1 MFKWVM
7 MLAGLLAITGCS
19 AKIGD
24 YANDGPPLHLDEYFV
39 GNIVAHGM
47 VQDRSGKVTQRFR
60 ADIVGTWEGNQG
72 VLDEVFYWDDGREE
86 TRVWQLTKTGPN
98 QYEGTAGDVVG
109 IARGTTAGN
118 ALHWVYQLEVPFR
131 NGTIAITLDDWMF
144 LLDEDRLVNRTEMR
158 KFGFRV
164 GEITIYM
171 ERVE

>member
-1 MFKWVM
+1 MRILALTLATAF
-7 MLAGLLAITGCS
+7 MLVGCS
-19 AKIGD
+19 AKIND
-24 YANDGPPLHLDEYFV
+24 YKNDSPALYLDKFFV

-60 ADIVGTWEGNQG
+60 ADIIGTWEGDQG
-72 VLDEVFYWDDGREE
+72 VLDEVFYWDDGREQ

-98 QYEGTAGDVVG
+98 SYEGTAGDVVG
-109 IARGTTAGN
+109 VARGTTAGN

-131 NGTIAITLDDWMF
+131 DSTIAITLDDWMF

-171 ERVE
+171 ERLD